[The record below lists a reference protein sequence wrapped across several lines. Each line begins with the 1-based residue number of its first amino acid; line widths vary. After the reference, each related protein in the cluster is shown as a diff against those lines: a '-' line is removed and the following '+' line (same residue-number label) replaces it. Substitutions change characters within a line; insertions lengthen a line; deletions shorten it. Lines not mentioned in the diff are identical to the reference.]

1 MTSFNRPSHDKLL
14 FTPGPLTTSR
24 TVKQAMLR
32 DLGSRDFEFIDL
44 VHDIRQRLVQIAYAP
59 DDQYTAVI
67 MQGSGT
73 FAVEAVIGS
82 VIPPTGKLLVIVN
95 GAYGQRMTQI
105 AAALQ
110 IDFVALNFGEEYWP
124 ELDQI
129 EQALARDPAIT
140 HVSVVHCET
149 TTGLLNPIEAI
160 GSIVHRHGRQYIVD
174 AMSSFGAVPIDLTLT
189 PIDYLISSA
198 NKCLEGVPGCAFVI
212 AQRDALLATADYA
225 RSLSLNLFAQWQGLE
240 QNGQFRFTPP
250 THVLLALAQALEE
263 LEAEGGVAGRAA
275 RYKINHESLMW
286 GMRRLG
292 FQPLLKADRQSDI
305 ITSFLYPRHPN
316 FNFAD
321 FYERLN
327 AKGCVIY
334 PGKLGTIDCFRIG
347 NIGRLFETDILN
359 LLCAIE
365 KTLHEMNIDL
375 HYAIDHGE
383 FDEAEWPFATL
394 NLDLAEDLE

>member
-1 MTSFNRPSHDKLL
+1 MTSFNVPSHDKLL

-32 DLGSRDFEFIDL
+32 DLGSRDFEFMAL
-44 VHDIRQRLVQIAYAP
+44 VRDIRQRLLQVAHAP
-59 DDQYTAVI
+59 DDLYTTI
-67 MQGSGT
+67 LMQGSGT
-73 FAVEAVIGS
+73 FAVEATIGS

-95 GAYGQRMTQI
+95 GAYGQRMAQI
-105 AAALQ
+105 AAALK
-110 IDFVALNFGEEYWP
+110 INFVALNFGEEAWP
-124 ELDQI
+124 QLDQI

-140 HVSVVHCET
+140 HVGVVHCET

-160 GSIVHRHGRQYIVD
+160 GSIVQRHGRQYIVD
-174 AMSSFGAVPIDLTLT
+174 AMSSFGAVPIDLDLT

-198 NKCLEGVPGCAFVI
+198 NKCLESVPGCAFVI
-212 AQRDALLATADYA
+212 ARRDALMVIADYA
-225 RSLSLNLFAQWQGLE
+225 RSLSLDLIAQWRGLE
-240 QNGQFRFTPP
+240 ETGQFRFTPP
-250 THVLLALAQALEE
+250 THVLLALAQALDE
-263 LEAEGGVAGRAA
+263 LDTEGGVAGRAA
-275 RYKINHESLMW
+275 RYKCNHDTLMW

-305 ITSFLYPRHPN
+305 ITAFLYPRHPN
-316 FNFAD
+316 FRFEV

-334 PGKLGTIDCFRIG
+334 PGQLGATDCFRIG
-347 NIGRLFETDILN
+347 NIGRLFEGDILN

-375 HYAIDHGE
+375 HYAADHGE
-383 FDEAEWPFATL
+383 LDDADWPFATL
-394 NLDLAEDLE
+394 NLNVAEDWS

>member
-1 MTSFNRPSHDKLL
+1 MTSFTTGSHDKLL

-32 DLGSRDFEFIDL
+32 DLGSRDFEFIAL
-44 VHDIRQRLVQIAYAP
+44 VRDIRQRLLQIAHAP
-59 DDQYTAVI
+59 EDQYTTVL

-73 FAVEAVIGS
+73 FAVEATIGS
-82 VIPPTGKLLVIVN
+82 VIPPTGKLLIIVN

-105 AAALQ
+105 ATALH
-110 IDFVALNFGEEYWP
+110 IDFVALTFGEENWP

-129 EQALARDPAIT
+129 EQALVRDGEIT
-140 HVSVVHCET
+140 HVGVVHCET
-149 TTGLLNPIEAI
+149 TTGILNPIEAI
-160 GSIVHRHGRQYIVD
+160 GSIVQRHGRQYILD
-174 AMSSFGAVPIDLTLT
+174 AMSSFGAVPIDLGLT

-212 AQRDALLATADYA
+212 ARREALLTTAGYA
-225 RSLSLNLFAQWQGLE
+225 RSLSLDLYAQWYGLE

-250 THVLLALAQALEE
+250 THVLLALEQALNE
-263 LEAEGGVAGRAA
+263 LDAEGGVIGRAA
-275 RYKINHESLMW
+275 RYKTNHETLMW

-292 FQPLLKADRQSDI
+292 FQPLLKADRQSHI

-327 AKGCVIY
+327 TKGCVIY
-334 PGKLGTIDCFRIG
+334 PGKLTTADCFRIG

-365 KTLHEMNIDL
+365 QTLREMSIDL
-375 HYAIDHGE
+375 HYANDHGE
-383 FDEAEWPFATL
+383 LDAEWPFATL
-394 NLDLAEDLE
+394 NLNVTEDLE

>member
-1 MTSFNRPSHDKLL
+1 MTSFVAPAHDRLL
-14 FTPGPLTTSR
+14 FTPGPLTTSC
-24 TVKQAMLR
+24 TVKQVMLR
-32 DLGSRDFEFIDL
+32 DLGSRDFEFIAL
-44 VHDIRQRLVQIAYAP
+44 VRDIRQRLLKIVQAP
-59 DDQYTAVI
+59 DDQYTAVL

-73 FAVEAVIGS
+73 FAVEATIGS
-82 VIPPTGKLLVIVN
+82 VIPPTGKLLILVN
-95 GAYGQRMTQI
+95 GAYGQRMAQI
-105 AAALQ
+105 ATTLK
-110 IDFVALNFGEEYWP
+110 IDFVALNFGEEGWP
-124 ELDQI
+124 QLDQI
-129 EQALARDPAIT
+129 EQALARDQAIT
-140 HVSVVHCET
+140 HVAVVHCET

-160 GSIVHRHGRQYIVD
+160 GSIVQRHHRRYLVD
-174 AMSSFGAVPIDLTLT
+174 AMSSFGAVPIDLGLT
-189 PIDYLISSA
+189 PIDYLISSV

-212 AQRDALLATADYA
+212 ARREALLGAEGYA
-225 RSLSLNLFAQWQGLE
+225 RSLSLDLVAQWHGLE

-250 THVLLALAQALEE
+250 THVLLALAQALNE
-263 LEAEGGVAGRAA
+263 LDAEGGVTGRAA
-275 RYKINHESLMW
+275 RYKTNHETLMW

-292 FQPLLKADRQSDI
+292 FQPLLKADRQSSI

-334 PGKLGTIDCFRIG
+334 PGKLSTADCFRIG

-365 KTLHEMNIDL
+365 QTLREMNIDL

-383 FDEAEWPFATL
+383 FDDTEWPFATL
-394 NLDLAEDLE
+394 KLNVTEDLE